1 MTLAI
6 LLNSALR
13 MLLIGVVVW
22 LVLRLVRARN
32 PYVEALAWRM
42 TLLAGFVLP
51 ALLYWGLAPS
61 FDTVELP
68 AIVSGAVAG
77 PGSASTA
84 TAGTMPGVLP
94 ASIYL
99 VVSLLLLARLVAGL
113 AGTWRVSRA
122 AQPLETGDDVRI
134 SAQVRSPATF
144 GTTILLPPD
153 AKTWP
158 AERLEPVLAHERA
171 HVHSRDGYWSWL
183 AQLHTAIFWFNP
195 LAWWLQHRL
204 ELLAE
209 TTSDDAVVAA
219 RHDPIA
225 YAELLLNF
233 ARHPN
238 LRSVA
243 MSVAESN
250 VSKRIERLLA
260 RTPPAI
266 ALPRV
271 VRWAALAMLVP
282 AVVLAA
288 STTQGETPVKPAA
301 TPASTP
307 AESGHGAWPQSRS
320 DGVRMRS
327 VPDPD
332 DFYPAAAKQQGVAGK
347 VVVQVA
353 VDAGGQPIDVRV
365 LEVQP
370 ASPEYGFADAAIEVA
385 RRTKF
390 VNPRQEVSY
399 MTFMVKFA
407 LQN

>member
-68 AIVSGAVAG
+68 AIVSGAVAR
-77 PGSASTA
+77 PGSAA
-84 TAGTMPGVLP
+84 TAPAETMPTGLL

-113 AGTWRVSRA
+113 VGTWRVSRA

-144 GTTILLPPD
+144 GTTILLPSD
-153 AKTWP
+153 AQTWP

-195 LAWWLQHRL
+195 LAWWLQRRL
-204 ELLAE
+204 EALAE

-225 YAELLLNF
+225 YAELLLDF
-233 ARHPN
+233 SRHPN
-238 LRSVA
+238 SRSVA

-250 VSKRIERLLA
+250 VSKRIERILA

-266 ALPRV
+266 ALPRAI
-271 VRWAALAMLVP
+271 RWAAAALLVP

-288 STTQGETPVKPAA
+288 STTQAESPLQ
-301 TPASTP
+301 PASAAAAVAPRHDGWP
-307 AESGHGAWPQSRS
+307 ANAGH
-320 DGVRMRS
+320 DGVKLRGG
-327 VPDPD
+327 VDPD
-332 DFYPAAAKQQGVAGK
+332 DYYPAAAKQQRVEGK

-353 VDAGGQPIDVRV
+353 VDAGGQVIDVRV
-365 LEVQP
+365 VDVKP
-370 ASPEYGFADAAIEVA
+370 ASPEYGFGEAAMEVA
-385 RRTKF
+385 RHAKF
-390 VNPRQEVSY
+390 TNPRQDVSY

>member
-1 MTLAI
+1 MTLAM
-6 LLNSALR
+6 LANSALR
-13 MLLIGVVVW
+13 MLLIGAAVW
-22 LVLRLVRARN
+22 LVLRLARVRN
-32 PYVEALAWRM
+32 PHVEALAWRM
-42 TLLAGFVLP
+42 TLIAGLGLP

-61 FDTVELP
+61 FDAAELP

-77 PGSASTA
+77 PASVAADAASKTPHGLL
-84 TAGTMPGVLP
+84 T
-94 ASIYL
+94 SIYL
-99 VVSLLLLARLVAGL
+99 VVSLLLAARLVTGL
-113 AGTWRVSRA
+113 VGTWRVSRA
-122 AQPLETGDDVRI
+122 ARPLETVDDVRI
-134 SAQVRSPATF
+134 STQVLSPATF
-144 GTTILLPPD
+144 GTTILLPSD
-153 AKTWP
+153 AQTWP
-158 AERLEPVLAHERA
+158 AELLEPVLAHERA

-183 AQLHTAIFWFNP
+183 AQLHAAVFWFNP

-204 ELLAE
+204 EVLAE

-219 RHDPIA
+219 RHDPVA

-238 LRSVA
+238 SRSVA

-250 VSKRIERLLA
+250 VAKRIERLLA

-271 VRWAALAMLVP
+271 VRWAAVAALIP

-288 STTQGETPVKPAA
+288 STTQ
-301 TPASTP
+301 
-307 AESGHGAWPQSRS
+307 AESPLKAASAPTAAAEANHHGWPANYRQ
-320 DGVRMRS
+320 DGVRMRA
-327 VPDPD
+327 VADPD

-347 VVVQVA
+347 VIVEVA

-365 LEVQP
+365 IDVQP
-370 ASPEYGFADAAIEVA
+370 ASPEYGFGEAAMEVA
-385 RRTKF
+385 RRTSF

-399 MTFMVKFA
+399 MRFMVKFA